1 MGMERNRALGKF
13 FNPNSMISLGREHI
27 LQIKEKLILKLQ
39 KREQKTT
46 PKHLP
51 QQLLTGTTV
60 NSTSSAMWS

>member
-13 FNPNSMISLGREHI
+13 FDPNSMISLGREHI
-27 LQIKEKLILKLQ
+27 LQKEKLTLKLQ
-39 KREQKTT
+39 KRQQTT
-46 PKHLP
+46 NPKHLP